1 MLALISLWL
10 WLVAVVSSM
19 LYASHPN
26 LLVIQNWANSLTE
39 KRKQT
44 TKWAIVR
51 MYHVQE
57 TQPTWLLK
65 EMHGKD
71 SKPQV
76 FNLNLN
82 YVVKGGAAKAVD
94 SVGFSPEDLPPAKPT
109 WLPSLTLLP
118 HHCEWRSREKK
129 RCQAQVIRLP
139 LMICAAVSVSS
150 LHSF

>member
-10 WLVAVVSSM
+10 WLVTVVLSM

-26 LLVIQNWANSLTE
+26 LLVIQSWANSLTE

-44 TKWAIVR
+44 AKRAIVR

-57 TQPTWLLK
+57 TWLLK
-65 EMHGKD
+65 EMHAKD

-76 FNLNLN
+76 FNLIFN
-82 YVVKGGAAKAVD
+82 YVVKGGAAKAVY
-94 SVGFSPEDLPPAKPT
+94 SVGVSPGDLPPAKPT
-109 WLPSLTLLP
+109 WIPSLTRLP

-150 LHSF
+150 RHSF

>member
-1 MLALISLWL
+1 
-10 WLVAVVSSM
+10 
-19 LYASHPN
+19 
-26 LLVIQNWANSLTE
+26 
-39 KRKQT
+39 
-44 TKWAIVR
+44 

-109 WLPSLTLLP
+109 WLPSLD
-118 HHCEWRSREKK
+118 
-129 RCQAQVIRLP
+129 
-139 LMICAAVSVSS
+139 SS
-150 LHSF
+150 TPSL